1 MTALQTKLKELLHL
15 NAETEWVEFKHNND
29 NPLLIGEYISAL
41 ANGAALH
48 HQPFGYLVWGIEDGT
63 HRVIG
68 TSFQPKQAKV
78 KQEELENWLLR
89 QLNPRVDVAMHSF
102 EMDGLPVAMLEIQAA
117 RTAPVSFKDER
128 YIRVGSYKQ
137 KLHDFPEKE
146 RKLWQILSAEQQDW
160 SAQIVEDATLAD
172 LDTQALN
179 FARAQYQEKHPQLAS
194 EAAGWDELTFLNKA
208 RLCVNDKLTN
218 TALLLLG
225 KDESS
230 HWLLPAYAQITWV
243 LRDERNLEK
252 DYQHFGPPFLIASEQ
267 VRAKI
272 RNLTVRHLPNDTLFP
287 IEITQYDP
295 WVLRECLHNCFAHQ
309 DYRLRGRINVVESPD
324 SVLFT
329 NLGSFIPG
337 TVEETIRH
345 DAPTEYQRNPL
356 LAQAMVN
363 LNMIDTI
370 GSGIK
375 RMFTLQRK
383 RYFPMPDYDLREP
396 ERVTVRVHGRILDE
410 NYTNLLL
417 RDTELELLDAIAL
430 DKVQKKRALSDEEFT
445 RLKRQKLIEGR
456 RPNLFVSAKIATVL
470 EEKAAYIKNRAFDK
484 AHYKEMVLAYLTQFG
499 EATRQEL
506 DDLLLEKLSDTLN
519 AEQKKKFINNLLQEM
534 KKAEQITVEGAT
546 RWGKWRL
553 PKPASDSPN

>member
-1 MTALQTKLKELLHL
+1 MRSQ
-15 NAETEWVEFKHNND
+15 
-29 NPLLIGEYISAL
+29 
-41 ANGAALH
+41 
-48 HQPFGYLVWGIEDGT
+48 
-63 HRVIG
+63 
-68 TSFQPKQAKV
+68 
-78 KQEELENWLLR
+78 
-89 QLNPRVDVAMHSF
+89 
-102 EMDGLPVAMLEIQAA
+102 
-117 RTAPVSFKDER
+117 
-128 YIRVGSYKQ
+128 
-137 KLHDFPEKE
+137 
-146 RKLWQILSAEQQDW
+146 
-160 SAQIVEDATLAD
+160 
-172 LDTQALN
+172 
-179 FARAQYQEKHPQLAS
+179 
-194 EAAGWDELTFLNKA
+194 
-208 RLCVNDKLTN
+208 
-218 TALLLLG
+218 
-225 KDESS
+225 
-230 HWLLPAYAQITWV
+230 
-243 LRDERNLEK
+243 
-252 DYQHFGPPFLIASEQ
+252 
-267 VRAKI
+267 I

-295 WVLRECLHNCFAHQ
+295 WVLRECLHNCIAHQ

-345 DAPTEYQRNPL
+345 DAPTEYQRNLL
-356 LAQAMVN
+356 LAQAMIN

-375 RMFTLQRK
+375 RMFTVQRK

-396 ERVTVRVHGRILDE
+396 ERVTVRVYGRILDE

-417 RDTELELLDAIAL
+417 RDTELDLLDAIAL
-430 DKVQKKRALSDEEFT
+430 DKVQKRRALSDEEFT

-456 RPNLFVSAKIATVL
+456 RPNLFVSAKIAAVL

-484 AHYKEMVLAYLTQFG
+484 GHYKEMVLAYVTQFG

-534 KKAEQITVEGAT
+534 KKAGQITVEGAT

-553 PKPASDSPN
+553 PKSGTDSRH

>member
-1 MTALQTKLKELLHL
+1 M
-15 NAETEWVEFKHNND
+15 
-29 NPLLIGEYISAL
+29 
-41 ANGAALH
+41 
-48 HQPFGYLVWGIEDGT
+48 
-63 HRVIG
+63 
-68 TSFQPKQAKV
+68 
-78 KQEELENWLLR
+78 
-89 QLNPRVDVAMHSF
+89 
-102 EMDGLPVAMLEIQAA
+102 
-117 RTAPVSFKDER
+117 
-128 YIRVGSYKQ
+128 
-137 KLHDFPEKE
+137 HDFPEKE
-146 RKLWQILSAEQQDW
+146 RKLWQILSAGQQDW

-172 LDTQALN
+172 LDAQALQ
-179 FARAQYQEKHPQLAS
+179 FARAQYQEKHPPLAA
-194 EAAGWDELTFLNKA
+194 ETADWDDLTFLNKA

-230 HWLLPAYAQITWV
+230 HWLLPANAQITWV
-243 LRDERNLEK
+243 LRDERNIEK

-287 IEITQYDP
+287 IEIAQYDP
-295 WVLRECLHNCFAHQ
+295 WVLRECLHNCIAHQ

-345 DAPTEYQRNPL
+345 DAPTEYQRNLL

-375 RMFTLQRK
+375 RMFTVQRK

-417 RDTELELLDAIAL
+417 RDTELELPDAIAL
-430 DKVQKKRALSDEEFT
+430 DKVQKKRALNDEEFT

-456 RPNLFVSAKIATVL
+456 RPNLFVSAKIAAVL
-470 EEKAAYIKNRAFDK
+470 EERATYIKNRAF
-484 AHYKEMVLAYLTQFG
+484 ARLC
-499 EATRQEL
+499 TR
-506 DDLLLEKLSDTLN
+506 S
-519 AEQKKKFINNLLQEM
+519 
-534 KKAEQITVEGAT
+534 V
-546 RWGKWRL
+546 
-553 PKPASDSPN
+553 